1 MKTIYSYLWVS
12 MVFALLIVGC
22 KNDAAQKGKAVTT
35 TDFQVLVVEQGG
47 NQVKLFH
54 SDGRLL
60 DSIQVGFNP
69 HEIELDSTTQRVY
82 VSNFGVEDYDTTIGI
97 PGTTLSVFNLKDLSS
112 VQYWPTYRTHGKVL
126 DTCKAPHGL
135 KLRPPTKKELFVN
148 LEYGDS
154 MMVYDAQKGGIKRS
168 FPLAKGVHNFEFSS
182 SGDRIWSLAG
192 ANGVYIYDA
201 VTGEELDHFPTT
213 TPVRGMTF
221 TSDRQQ
227 LILSCLNEI
236 YVIRTTDLSIQ
247 KHFTDLGVK
256 QIIYSCLS
264 PDERLLLAP
273 CPYDGLVLAL
283 DLETGEILE
292 RIATGK
298 APIYVRIAPNGTQ
311 AFVSNALDNHMSI
324 IDLSDF
330 SVRPFGK
337 VYKPNGFLFL
347 ELSD

>member
-1 MKTIYSYLWVS
+1 MKTTYSYFLTC
-12 MVFALLIVGC
+12 MVFTLLIVGC
-22 KNDAAQKGKAVTT
+22 KNDTTRKGQAVTK
-35 TDFQVLVVEQGG
+35 TDFQVLVVEQGR

-97 PGTTLSVFNLKDLSS
+97 PGTTLSVFDLKDLSN
-112 VQYWPTYRTHGKVL
+112 VQYWPTYRASKKLL

-168 FPLAKGVHNFEFSS
+168 FALAKGVHNFEFSP

-192 ANGVYIYDA
+192 ANGVYTYDA
-201 VTGEELDHFPTT
+201 VTGEQLDHFPTA

-236 YVIRTTDLSIQ
+236 YMINTTDLSIQ

-273 CPYDGLVLAL
+273 CPYDGLVLAI
-283 DLETGEILE
+283 DLKTGEILE

-311 AFVSNALDNHMSI
+311 AFVSNAMDNHMSI

-347 ELSD
+347 KSSN